1 MSNIEVDSKNDWIL
15 IALLAAAIVFICLGL
30 EGCTATKHYSY
41 KVTFNDGSVEY
52 YELPYKVKKGSKAIE
67 YDGETILGV
76 KETELL
82 K

>member
-1 MSNIEVDSKNDWIL
+1 MSNIEVSEKNDWIL
-15 IALLAAAIVFICLGL
+15 IALLVAAIVFICLGF
-30 EGCTATKHYSY
+30 EGCTTTKYYPY

-52 YELPYKVKKGSKAIE
+52 YELPYKVKKDSKTIE
-67 YDGETILGV
+67 YEGETILGV

>member
-15 IALLAAAIVFICLGL
+15 IALLAAAIVFICIGL
-30 EGCTATKHYSY
+30 EGCTTTKYYPY

-52 YELPYKVKKGSKAIE
+52 YELTYKVRKDSKAIE
-67 YDGETILGV
+67 YNGETILGV
-76 KETELL
+76 DSVELI

>member
-1 MSNIEVDSKNDWIL
+1 MSNIEVSKKNDWIL
-15 IALLAAAIVFICLGL
+15 IAMLVAAMIFVWASL

-52 YELPYKVKKGSKAIE
+52 YELTYKVKKDSKVIE

-76 KETELL
+76 DSVELI

>member
-1 MSNIEVDSKNDWIL
+1 MSNIEVSEKNDWIL
-15 IALLAAAIVFICLGL
+15 IAMLVVAMVFIWVSL

-52 YELPYKVKKGSKAIE
+52 YELPYKVRKDSKTIE
-67 YDGETILGV
+67 YEGETILGV